1 MANEID
7 FWQARKDFLVE
18 PVIADGQPF
27 AQGGIP
33 EVIYSGGARV
43 LLSKNDHAN
52 VTAKSFIPTI
62 FSSTGGLIAK
72 HKANIK

>member
-33 EVIYSGGARV
+33 EVIHSGGARV
-43 LLSKNDHAN
+43 LLSKKRSRKCHCQVIYPDY
-52 VTAKSFIPTI
+52 
-62 FSSTGGLIAK
+62 L
-72 HKANIK
+72 